1 MTRSSVELIRR
12 VEEAKLNAWPPIQQV
27 LFDGWLLR
35 FSGSYSKRGNAVVPL
50 YPGTQRTL
58 QKIRHCE
65 EAYSRKGLPTLFQ
78 LSNVPELRSLDRAL
92 ADSRYKR
99 IDSSLV
105 LTVGLDELPA
115 TSGRLF
121 EVLEIDS
128 WLNVYC
134 HLSGMPKTAARL
146 QQLVLKSIPADAIY
160 GAIKSSAGH
169 VACGLAVIDDK
180 FIGLFDILTHPN
192 YRRQGHA
199 RQLILNLLR
208 CGTKNGAHTGYLQ
221 VAKDNKPAL
230 ALYKHM
236 GFQSLYRSWYRLR
249 QGLETRSVDSA

>member
-27 LFDGWLLR
+27 LCDGWRLR

-65 EAYSRKGLPTLFQ
+65 DAYSREGLPTLFQ

-105 LTVGLDELPA
+105 LTIGLDKLPA
-115 TSGRLF
+115 TSGRQF

-128 WLNVYC
+128 SLNVYC

-146 QQLVLKSIPADAIY
+146 QKLVLKSIPHDAIY

-169 VACGLAVIDDK
+169 VA
-180 FIGLFDILTHPN
+180 
-192 YRRQGHA
+192 
-199 RQLILNLLR
+199 
-208 CGTKNGAHTGYLQ
+208 
-221 VAKDNKPAL
+221 
-230 ALYKHM
+230 
-236 GFQSLYRSWYRLR
+236 
-249 QGLETRSVDSA
+249 

>member
-12 VEEAKLNAWPPIQQV
+12 IEEAKLNAWPPIQQV

-50 YPGTQRTL
+50 YPGTQRML
-58 QKIRHCE
+58 PKIRHCE
-65 EAYSRKGLPTLFQ
+65 DAYTREGLPTLFQ
-78 LSNVPELRSLDRAL
+78 LSDVPELRSLDRAL

-99 IDSSLV
+99 IDPSLV
-105 LTVGLDELPA
+105 LTVGRDELPP
-115 TSGRLF
+115 TSGRQF

-146 QQLVLKSIPADAIY
+146 QKLVLKSIPHDAIY

-169 VACGLAVIDDK
+169 VACGLAVIDDE

-192 YRRQGHA
+192 YRRHGHA
-199 RQLILNLLR
+199 RQLILNLMHH
-208 CGTKNGAHTGYLQ
+208 GSKSGVHTGYLQ

-230 ALYKHM
+230 ELYKHI
-236 GFQSLYRSWYRLR
+236 GYQSLYQSWYRIR
-249 QGLETRSVDSA
+249 QGLETRSVESA

>member
-1 MTRSSVELIRR
+1 M
-12 VEEAKLNAWPPIQQV
+12 AG
-27 LFDGWLLR
+27 FLR

-78 LSNVPELRSLDRAL
+78 LSDVPELRSLDRAL

-105 LTVGLDELPA
+105 LTIGLDKLPA
-115 TSGRLF
+115 TSGRQF

-134 HLSGMPKTAARL
+134 RLSGMPKTAARL

-169 VACGLAVIDDK
+169 VACGLAVIDDE

-192 YRRQGHA
+192 YRRHGHA
-199 RQLILNLLR
+199 RQLISNLMHH
-208 CGTKNGAHTGYLQ
+208 GSKNGVHTGYLQ

-230 ALYKHM
+230 ELYKHI
-236 GFQSLYRSWYRLR
+236 GYQSLYQSWYRIR
-249 QGLETRSVDSA
+249 QGLETRSVESA